1 MDDHSALVDVL
12 LLPDC
17 NLYER
22 YPELVQRVDY
32 FLYEW
37 CEEMLARTASLLRH
51 QEQRM
56 QKGMQQLVGEQSVSS
71 SNDVTF
77 AHKRSTNIVWR
88 QWAVSR
94 LQLPRYPPEQINWNK
109 DADPAFLYGQV
120 PELRLEVPW
129 SARRIAGS
137 GTTNGQQH
145 QQQQQQPRLRLKSA
159 LKRTDL
165 QTFLTSP
172 TLSPASSPLHSPMYS
187 PAVSIRENMSTSS
200 FGSEDTLE
208 DDSELKPRLRFND
221 RVEQCMVVFD
231 QEKECLPTDD
241 EDDSTDDEVQP
252 RRMRQGF
259 DAKRALVHK
268 RRRTRTRRSL
278 VIKLAPTQLKG
289 DHRRLVAVAAD
300 AGSRYGYAAYC
311 DSDDDDPLGG
321 CDDAFAMLGERAAS
335 GSGVGSYVQGYVQ
348 TVAGQVR
355 RFVSD
360 AVMVSSFAKEKPA
373 KPPLQQKSVHDSIVA
388 DPYANHHV
396 LRSSG
401 GARRSEDDD
410 YMATY
415 PGHEANTRGVRNAPT
430 AAQVVRDPFSSAD
443 IPRSAS
449 CDRLPFDDED
459 AIIQE
464 FEREMHKC
472 STTASSVVPQSTL
485 ARTPPPVPEP
495 VLAETEWSVSD
506 ADNLYDTKYHLFMD
520 DDDDC
525 EFASE
530 FGHADF
536 SAYRPAA
543 VASRSNFPYAA
554 TSTDTKRPA
563 TIPPQQQ
570 QVRNESII
578 DRAEDTIV
586 NTVDAVK
593 WCASFISNYTIF

>member
-1 MDDHSALVDVL
+1 MDDHRALVDVL

-37 CEEMLARTASLLRH
+37 CEEMLARTASLLRR

-56 QKGMQQLVGEQSVSS
+56 QKDIQLVGEQFVSN

-94 LQLPRYPPEQINWNK
+94 LQLPQYPPEQINWNK

-137 GTTNGQQH
+137 GTVNEQ

-241 EDDSTDDEVQP
+241 EDDSADEEVQS
-252 RRMRQGF
+252 RMRQGF
-259 DAKRALVHK
+259 DAKRALAHK

-311 DSDDDDPLGG
+311 DSEDDDPLGG
-321 CDDAFAMLGERAAS
+321 CDDAFAMLGERAAGGS

-373 KPPLQQKSVHDSIVA
+373 KPPLQKPVHDSVVA
-388 DPYANHHV
+388 DPYANHHAI
-396 LRSSG
+396 RSSG
-401 GARRSEDDD
+401 GARWSEDDD
-410 YMATY
+410 YMAAY
-415 PGHEANTRGVRNAPT
+415 PGHDASTRGVRTAPT
-430 AAQVVRDPFSSAD
+430 AAQVVRDPFSSAST
-443 IPRSAS
+443 PQSAP

-472 STTASSVVPQSTL
+472 STTASSAPRSTL
-485 ARTPPPVPEP
+485 SRSPPPVPEP

-506 ADNLYDTKYHLFMD
+506 ADNLYGTKYHLFMD

-530 FGHADF
+530 FGHSDF
-536 SAYRPAA
+536 SDYRPAD
-543 VASRSNFPYAA
+543 VASRSTFPYAT
-554 TSTDTKRPA
+554 TSTATKRPA
-563 TIPPQQQ
+563 TIAPQQ

>member
-1 MDDHSALVDVL
+1 MDNHRTLVDVL
-12 LLPDC
+12 LLPEC

-32 FLYEW
+32 FLYDW
-37 CEEMLARTASLLRH
+37 CEEMLTRTASLLRH

-56 QKGMQQLVGEQSVSS
+56 QKDAQQLGAEQHGSNT
-71 SNDVTF
+71 SNDKAF
-77 AHKRSTNIVWR
+77 AHRRSTNIVWR
-88 QWAVSR
+88 QWAVCR
-94 LQLPRYPPEQINWNK
+94 LQLPQYPPEHINWNK

-120 PELRLEVPW
+120 PAMRLGVPW
-129 SARRIAGS
+129 PARRIADE
-137 GTTNGQQH
+137 
-145 QQQQQQPRLRLKSA
+145 QQQLQPRLQLKPA

-172 TLSPASSPLHSPMYS
+172 TLSPASSPFHSPMYS

-241 EDDSTDDEVQP
+241 EDDSADDKSQP
-252 RRMRQGF
+252 RLRQAF
-259 DAKRALVHK
+259 DTKRALTHK
-268 RRRTRTRRSL
+268 RRRSRTRRSL
-278 VIKLAPTQLKG
+278 VIKLAPTHLKG
-289 DHRRLVAVAAD
+289 DHRKLVAVTAD
-300 AGSRYGYAAYC
+300 PSSRYGYSAYC

-321 CDDAFAMLGERAAS
+321 YDDAFAMLGERAA
-335 GSGVGSYVQGYVQ
+335 GTSGVGSYVHGCVQ

-373 KPPLQQKSVHDSIVA
+373 KAPQQQKSAHDGVVA
-388 DPYANHHV
+388 DPYANHQV
-396 LRSSG
+396 PRSAG
-401 GARRSEDDD
+401 GACWDEDDD
-410 YMATY
+410 CMDTY
-415 PGHEANTRGVRNAPT
+415 LGHDASSRGVRTTP
-430 AAQVVRDPFSSAD
+430 AAAHVVRDPFSSASCLQ
-443 IPRSAS
+443 SAP

-472 STTASSVVPQSTL
+472 NTAASPVPRASGSHS
-485 ARTPPPVPEP
+485 PPVPEP
-495 VLAETEWSVSD
+495 VLAETERRASD
-506 ADNLYDTKYHLFMD
+506 AGNIYGSEYHLHMD

-536 SAYRPAA
+536 SAYRPAPAAA
-543 VASRSNFPYAA
+543 VPRSDFTYTAV
-554 TSTDTKRPA
+554 STVSERPA
-563 TIPPQQQ
+563 TSALQQQ
-570 QVRNESII
+570 QQHMRNESII